1 MRRVLTLV
9 GDEFEKACGKL
20 SQMVVSDGFTPD
32 VIIGIKSGGDV
43 IGKAIAAYFPGACY
57 ASVSASRPGS
67 SAKRRNVSLLSKLPY
82 FITNP
87 MRIVESYL
95 LSICEH
101 GDSERDVVM
110 ELSEKCHNLLNKS
123 GCKVLIID
131 DAIDSGATLRQVKGK
146 LLGMFPECCCKS
158 AVITVTTSSPVE
170 IPEFRLFSNKL
181 IRFPWS
187 TDLRR

>member
-9 GDEFEKACGKL
+9 GVEFESACREL
-20 SQMVVSDGFTPD
+20 ACMVASSGFSPD

-43 IGKAIAAYFPGACY
+43 IGKVIAGCFPEACY
-57 ASVSASRPGS
+57 AAAGASRPGS
-67 SAKRRNVSLLSKLPY
+67 EAKRRKGSLLSKLPY
-82 FITNP
+82 FVTDAL
-87 MRIVESYL
+87 RIVESYVLSL
-95 LSICEH
+95 LEH
-101 GDSERDVVM
+101 GDSERDVT
-110 ELSEKCHNLLNKS
+110 LCLDKKSQSLLNKN

-146 LLGMFPECCCKS
+146 LLGMFPGCCCKS

-170 IPEFRLFSNKL
+170 KPDFRLFDNKL